1 MQLNRILN
9 RLFHSLG
16 ARAFFWTSDYI
27 YVQET
32 HDNVVFALECGSNYG
47 VFYKDSFDDSAG
59 FSVRCIKDDK
69 KGKEK
74 LDSLRKEIS
83 AGFSVRCIKEDK
95 KAKERLDSLRKE
107 MTK

>member
-9 RLFHSLG
+9 RLFHFLG
-16 ARAFFWTSDYI
+16 EKAFFWTSDYI

-47 VFYKDSFDDSAG
+47 VFFKDSFDDSAG
-59 FSVRCIKDDK
+59 FSVRCM
-69 KGKEK
+69 
-74 LDSLRKEIS
+74 
-83 AGFSVRCIKEDK
+83 KEDK